1 MTNPAMEKA
10 KAALHAQLSKDG
22 TIEDMVRAVLLA
34 VREPDPAFAYEACF
48 VENDQLLPDAGFTA
62 MIDAILSTDTAE
74 GVKP

>member
-34 VREPDPAFAYEACF
+34 VREPTDDLLDLWSDTTQGLPMSILEEAWP
-48 VENDQLLPDAGFTA
+48 VL
-62 MIDAILSTDTAE
+62 IDYLVSTGE
-74 GVKP
+74 PS